1 MAADAVGSIPLA
13 ATVAVQR
20 RVMAVEQAMVEQM
33 LAALPASG
41 DSAEISSESLALL
54 SSQGG
59 G

>member
-1 MAADAVGSIPLA
+1 MAVDAVGSVPLA
-13 ATVAVQR
+13 ATVAVER
-20 RVMAVEQAMVEQM
+20 RVMAVEQAMIEQ
-33 LAALPASG
+33 LLSALPASG